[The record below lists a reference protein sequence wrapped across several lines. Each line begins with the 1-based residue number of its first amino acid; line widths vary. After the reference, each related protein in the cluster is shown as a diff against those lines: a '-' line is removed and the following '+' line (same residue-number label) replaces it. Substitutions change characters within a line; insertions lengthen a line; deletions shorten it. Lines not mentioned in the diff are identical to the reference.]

1 MCSACCQTCAA
12 VSVLKSRKN
21 CQEISGIP
29 LFDLFRFIVHLL
41 APSFVSALSLN
52 RECVSKTA
60 CLVVGAIGG
69 MRANGCD

>member
-1 MCSACCQTCAA
+1 VCGCFRSE
-12 VSVLKSRKN
+12 VKKKLS
-21 CQEISGIP
+21 EISGIP
-29 LFDLFRFIVHLL
+29 SFDLFRFIVHLL